1 MFKGARP
8 PGQPRTQRTIA
19 EERNNA
25 SNFTNDKPEQAPVYV
40 DAAEKIRPTSHGTV
54 GGAVDPSPF
63 KNLR

>member
-1 MFKGARP
+1 MFKGTKPA
-8 PGQPRTQRTIA
+8 GQPRTIRSIA

-25 SNFTNDKPEQAPVYV
+25 SNFTNDKPEAAPVYE
-40 DAAEKIRPTSHGTV
+40 DKADKIRSTSHGTS